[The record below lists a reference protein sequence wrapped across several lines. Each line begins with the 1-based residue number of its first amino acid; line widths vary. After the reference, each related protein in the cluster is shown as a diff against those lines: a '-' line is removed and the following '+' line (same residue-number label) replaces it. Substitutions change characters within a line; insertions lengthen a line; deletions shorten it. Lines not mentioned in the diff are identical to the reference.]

1 VSADEVFDE
10 PSAWQVDAV
19 RRLGLDGED
28 LIAGASTG
36 VGYPDA
42 LEPVLG
48 GLGLGA
54 GSLVLDLGA
63 GLGGVSQ
70 WVAER
75 TGAIVVALEPERLA
89 AAGAD
94 RLFPGLVVV
103 HADAVRTP
111 FDAGSFDAVTL
122 FGLVS
127 LVDDLDPL
135 LSEVIRILRPLGR
148 IGISDLFLSSGS
160 VAHPRHS
167 PNTFRSMDLVIDR
180 LQLIGCDVV
189 VRLEGATTS
198 TRWDEV
204 GSRVDDE
211 ITRRHE
217 GSAALDAWQE
227 DRRRI
232 AESIERG
239 EVHVGSVVAVRHD

>member
-111 FDAGSFDAVTL
+111 FAAGSFDAVTL

-127 LVDDLDPL
+127 LVEDLEPL
-135 LSEVIRILRPLGR
+135 LSEVIRILCPLGR
-148 IGISDLFLSSGS
+148 IGISDLFLTSGS

-167 PNTFRSMDLVIDR
+167 PNTFRSMDHVIDR

-189 VRLEGATTS
+189 VRVEGETTS
-198 TRWDEV
+198 TRWDEA

-217 GSAALDAWQE
+217 GSAALGAWQK

-239 EVHVGSVVAVRHD
+239 EVRVGSVVAARHD